1 MRREITGAVLFVLI
15 GFLALFAF
23 FDFINEIDD
32 VGRGG
37 YKIQHAITY
46 VLLTMPSHAYEL
58 MPIAALIGT
67 IYALSQFASHS
78 EFTAMR
84 AAGLG
89 RRNALSQIT
98 RIGLLFAAFTAGAG
112 RGRDAAGRAA
122 GAAGAAYGTGRRHG
136 QPVPFRH
143 VDQGHLARRGRQ
155 RVAST
160 CASSTSATLLP
171 DGTLRNVRV
180 FEFDP

>member
-1 MRREITGAVLFVLI
+1 MRVLGRYMRREITGAVLFVLI

-89 RRNALSQIT
+89 RRNALSQIM
-98 RIGLLFAAFTAGAG
+98 RIGLLFAAFTLVLGEVVTPQAEQLAQRVRLTALGAG
-112 RGRDAAGRAA
+112 MVN
-122 GAAGAAYGTGRRHG
+122 
-136 QPVPFRH
+136 QFR
-143 VDQGHLARRGRQ
+143 
-155 RVAST
+155 
-160 CASSTSATLLP
+160 
-171 DGTLRNVRV
+171 
-180 FEFDP
+180 